1 MISPQPAALQK
12 ITARHLQL
20 QAMLYVRQS
29 TLHQVFENTESTA
42 RQYALRERAIA
53 LGWETSQIVV
63 IDQDLG
69 QSGASAADREGF
81 QRLVAEVGLGRVG
94 LVMGLE
100 VSRLARSSLDWHH
113 LLEMCA
119 MTGTFILDEDGLYDP
134 ATFNDRLLLGL
145 KGTMSEA
152 ELHVLRARLRGG
164 ILNKASRAALK
175 LPLPIGL
182 AYTEDETVI
191 LDPDAHIQ
199 QAVGLL
205 FATFKRTGSATATV
219 KYFRTKALL
228 FPRRVRTGPHKGE
241 IHWGPLLH
249 STTLKVLRN
258 PRYAGAFCFGR
269 TRTTKRPDGSHHTQ
283 AVPQDQWQFLLRDA
297 HVGYITWE
305 EYEANLQQLQ
315 QNRPAYGEDR
325 RHGPAR
331 EGPALLQG
339 LVICGRCG
347 NRMTLRYYQR
357 KHGVRLYP
365 EYRCQ
370 KEQIEQAGDH
380 LCQQVLGA
388 GLDAAITDLLL
399 AQLAPLA
406 IDTSLQVYEEL
417 HAQAQEA
424 RRLRAQQV
432 ERARYAAELA
442 QRRFLRVDPENR
454 LVADVLEADW
464 NARLREL
471 AQVQE
476 EAERH
481 NAAEQCRLTAL
492 EQQAIA
498 DLVNDFPRVWRDP
511 RTSDRD
517 RKRMVRLLLEDV
529 TLLQQ
534 QEVITAQV
542 RFKGGSTETIT
553 VAVSRGRRHP
563 PQLLVLID
571 QLLEDYTDAG
581 IAEQLNHLG
590 WRTFNGKPFRAPRVL
605 SLRRDHQLKDHGM
618 RLRERGLLTADEAA
632 SAYGVCRETI
642 MAWGRAGV
650 LPTSRMNDHGMVVFP
665 PHPIGRGRLIGECS
679 MQLNR
684 FAGGGADRRC
694 APLRPGSDRSA
705 PRPKGNRCLPDYS
718 PSARRG
724 RRSAAAG
731 SRGYATRWRSPPK
744 WSPP

>member
-1 MISPQPAALQK
+1 
-12 ITARHLQL
+12 
-20 QAMLYVRQS
+20 
-29 TLHQVFENTESTA
+29 
-42 RQYALRERAIA
+42 
-53 LGWETSQIVV
+53 
-63 IDQDLG
+63 
-69 QSGASAADREGF
+69 
-81 QRLVAEVGLGRVG
+81 
-94 LVMGLE
+94 MGLE

-119 MTGTFILDEDGLYDP
+119 MTGSLILDEDGLYDP

-175 LPLPIGL
+175 LPLPMGL
-182 AYTEDETVI
+182 AYSEDETVI
-191 LDPDAHIQ
+191 LDPDAQIQ
-199 QAVGLL
+199 QAVRLL

-219 KYFRTKALL
+219 KYFRTKGLL
-228 FPRRVRTGPHKGE
+228 FPRRVRIGPHKGE

-249 STTLKVLRN
+249 STTRHPSCAILATPEPSALGARARPNSLTARTIRRPFHRINGSFSCEVLTLAIS
-258 PRYAGAFCFGR
+258 PGR
-269 TRTTKRPDGSHHTQ
+269 STRRICISCSRI
-283 AVPQDQWQFLLRDA
+283 VPQTR
-297 HVGYITWE
+297 
-305 EYEANLQQLQ
+305 
-315 QNRPAYGEDR
+315 EDR

-357 KHGVRLYP
+357 KHGIRLYP
-365 EYRCQ
+365 EYLCQ
-370 KEQIEQAGDH
+370 KEHIEQAGDQ

-399 AQLAPLA
+399 SQLTPLT
-406 IDTSLQVYEEL
+406 IDTSMQVYEEL
-417 HAQAQEA
+417 HAQAEEA
-424 RRLRAQQV
+424 RRLRAQQA

-442 QRRFLRVDPENR
+442 QRRFSRVDPENR

-476 EAERH
+476 EAERQ

-498 DLVNDFPRVWRDP
+498 DLVNDFPRVWHDP

-534 QEVITAQV
+534 QEMITAQV
-542 RFKGGSTETIT
+542 RFKGGATETIT

-571 QLLEDYTDAG
+571 QLLEDSTDAG
-581 IAEQLNHLG
+581 VAEQLNQLG
-590 WRTFNGKPFRAPRVL
+590 WRTLNGKPFRAARVL
-605 SLRRDHQLKDHGM
+605 SLRRDHQLKDHGT

-642 MAWGRAGV
+642 MAWGRAGL
-650 LPTSRMNDHGMVVFP
+650 LPMYRINDQGTAVFP
-665 PHPIGRGRLIGECS
+665 PPDEHAPVKHAHK
-679 MQLNR
+679 
-684 FAGGGADRRC
+684 FA
-694 APLRPGSDRSA
+694 
-705 PRPKGNRCLPDYS
+705 N
-718 PSARRG
+718 
-724 RRSAAAG
+724 
-731 SRGYATRWRSPPK
+731 TR
-744 WSPP
+744 

>member
-20 QAMLYVRQS
+20 EAMLYVRQS

-53 LGWETSQIVV
+53 LGWPAEQIVV

-119 MTGTFILDEDGLYDP
+119 MTGSLILDEDGLYDP

-175 LPLPIGL
+175 LPLPMGL
-182 AYTEDETVI
+182 AYADDDTII
-191 LDPDAHIQ
+191 LDPDAQIR
-199 QAVGLL
+199 ASVGLL
-205 FATFKRTGSATATV
+205 FATCKRTGSATATV
-219 KYFRTKALL
+219 KYFRTKGLL
-228 FPRRVRTGPHKGE
+228 FPRRVRTGLHKGE
-241 IHWGPLLH
+241 VHWGPLLH

-269 TRTTKRPDGSHHTQ
+269 TRTMKQPGGSHRTRI
-283 AVPQDQWQFLLRDA
+283 VPQDQWQFLLRDV

-305 EYEANLQQLQ
+305 EYEANLHQLQ
-315 QNRPAYGEDR
+315 QNRPAYGDDR

-357 KHGVRLYP
+357 KHGIRLYP
-365 EYRCQ
+365 EYLCQ
-370 KEQIEQAGDH
+370 KEQIEQAGDR

-399 AQLAPLA
+399 AQLTPLT

-417 HAQAQEA
+417 HAQAEEA

-442 QRRFLRVDPENR
+442 QRRFLRVDPANR

-471 AQVQE
+471 TQVQE
-476 EAERH
+476 EAERQ
-481 NAAEQCRLTAL
+481 NVAEQRRLTAL
-492 EQQAIA
+492 EQQAIT
-498 DLVNDFPRVWRDP
+498 DLVNDFPRVWHDP

-534 QEVITAQV
+534 QEVITAHV
-542 RFKGGSTETIT
+542 RFKGGATETIT

-563 PQLLVLID
+563 PQLLALID

-581 IAEQLNHLG
+581 VAEQLNQCG
-590 WRTFNGKPFRAPRVL
+590 WRTFKGKPFDARRVL
-605 SLRRDHQLKDHGM
+605 SLRRDHRLKDHGT

-650 LPTSRMNDHGMVVFP
+650 LPTSRMNDHGMAVF
-665 PHPIGRGRLIGECS
+665 
-679 MQLNR
+679 
-684 FAGGGADRRC
+684 
-694 APLRPGSDRSA
+694 
-705 PRPKGNRCLPDYS
+705 
-718 PSARRG
+718 
-724 RRSAAAG
+724 
-731 SRGYATRWRSPPK
+731 SPPDEHAPQK
-744 WSPP
+744 YAHKYPKTR